1 LVKPEAEMTVATII
15 VNYNAGETLQQ
26 CVTAVLASHV
36 RTKIFLVDNAS
47 SDGSAE
53 DLKKKSDNQQD
64 IEFLFNVDNPG
75 FAPAVNAVARH
86 LDTDWVL
93 ILNPD
98 CILEPD
104 TLGSLKNALGS
115 DTRAALAGP
124 AVRDE
129 NGQIQ
134 RATLRRFPDP
144 WRSLMTTSGLW
155 RLGKWFPLFHGVE
168 VDAVKPATKTVICDA
183 VSGACMLVR
192 RSALEQAGFLDEEY
206 GLHCEDLDL
215 MFRLKE
221 LGWHCLFVPQASCV
235 HKQGLSSSSRP
246 TWVHFQKHRGMA
258 RFFGKFQ
265 AKSTFLPLRILV
277 YAGIWLRFL
286 ISWPLVLI
294 RR

>member
-1 LVKPEAEMTVATII
+1 MTVATII

-26 CVTAVLASHV
+26 CVTALLESTVA
-36 RTKIFLVDNAS
+36 TKVILIDNAS

-53 DLKKKSDNQQD
+53 QLHTLYGNQQD
-64 IEFLFNVDNPG
+64 VEFLFNTTNPG
-75 FAPAVNAVARH
+75 FAPAVNTAARD
-86 LDTDWVL
+86 LDADWVL

-104 TLGSLKNALGS
+104 TLGRLKDALES
-115 DTRAALAGP
+115 DTSAALAGP
-124 AVRDE
+124 AVHDE

-134 RATLRRFPDP
+134 RATLRRFPGP
-144 WRSLMTTSGLW
+144 WRSLMTASGLW
-155 RLGKWFPLFHGVE
+155 RLGKWFPVFHGVE
-168 VDAVKPATKTVICDA
+168 VDISKLTSDTIICDA
-183 VSGACMLVR
+183 VSGACMLLR
-192 RSALEQAGFLDEEY
+192 RSALEEAGFLDEEY

-221 LGWHCLFVPQASCV
+221 NGWHCLFVPQASCV
-235 HKQGLSSSSRP
+235 HKQGLSSRSRP

-265 AKSTFLPLRILV
+265 AKSTFLPIRILV